1 LKRFTSL
8 GVFFL
13 WVSIAGALQL
23 LLMSGASGPGVEGP
37 ALGRA
42 CVPDLMTLVLVVAV
56 GRLDRRDVV
65 TLALVTAAARA
76 ACTAAPPFAVL
87 CGCLVAALAADTL
100 RRFADLDRAWLRS
113 CAAGSGA
120 LAIGTWL
127 LVVDLV
133 RGSQARATGGL
144 SFGQASDGDFA
155 LVMLTAAVT
164 ALVAPLVWPGLH
176 RLPGL
181 RRLERKAF

>member
-1 LKRFTSL
+1 MKRLTSL

-13 WVSIAGALQL
+13 WVSLAGAVQL
-23 LLMSGASGPGVEGP
+23 VLISGASGPGVDGP

-65 TLALVTAAARA
+65 TLALIAAAARA

-87 CGCLVAALAADTL
+87 SGCLVAALAADAI
-100 RRFADLDRAWLRS
+100 RRFADLDRAWLRAG
-113 CAAGSGA
+113 AAGSGA

-127 LVVDLV
+127 LLVDLV
-133 RGSQARATGGL
+133 RGSEARVTGRL
-144 SFGQASDGDFA
+144 SFGQASDADFVLA
-155 LVMLTAAVT
+155 ALTAAVT
-164 ALVAPLVWPGLH
+164 ALVAPLVWPALH

-181 RRLERKAF
+181 RRLERRAF

>member
-1 LKRFTSL
+1 MKRITSL

-13 WVSIAGALQL
+13 WVTLAGAAQL
-23 LLMSGASGPGVEGP
+23 FLISGASGPGVDGP

-76 ACTAAPPFAVL
+76 ACTAASPFAVL
-87 CGCLVAALAADTL
+87 AGCLVAALIADTI
-100 RRFADLDRAWLRS
+100 RRFADLDRAWLRAG
-113 CAAGSGA
+113 AAGSGA
-120 LAIGTWL
+120 LALGTWL

-133 RGSQARATGGL
+133 RGSEARVTGGL
-144 SFGQASDGDFA
+144 SFGQASDGDFLLA
-155 LVMLTAAVT
+155 VLTAAVT
-164 ALVAPLVWPGLH
+164 AVIAPLVWPALH

-181 RRLERKAF
+181 RRLERRAF

>member
-1 LKRFTSL
+1 MKRFTSL

-87 CGCLVAALAADTL
+87 CGCLVAALAA
-100 RRFADLDRAWLRS
+100 
-113 CAAGSGA
+113 AAQ
-120 LAIGTWL
+120 L
-127 LVVDLV
+127 LYKD
-133 RGSQARATGGL
+133 
-144 SFGQASDGDFA
+144 
-155 LVMLTAAVT
+155 
-164 ALVAPLVWPGLH
+164 P
-176 RLPGL
+176 
-181 RRLERKAF
+181 